1 MLTPPQVQWGDGW
14 QRKDGTNT
22 TWEQLGSSDT
32 VDSLIRRWKRK
43 QEQKRLAAAEEFRG
57 VAVGISKHQ
66 MLHED
71 RTTYELVRGEREL
84 RRLHPGVGDMPF
96 EIDGPLKRI
105 RPSASAGEGGSARAR
120 EKSRSRS
127 PEVPWSPPQHPQRQ
141 VRPIP
146 RRANVA
152 RALSSPDVSDGDS
165 HVAAP
170 PPQRLKLTRE
180 ALQRQWASKLR
191 GSASVTIVN
200 EVNAEEIPS
209 LVDGFQ
215 YIERSYVR

>member
-1 MLTPPQVQWGDGW
+1 M
-14 QRKDGTNT
+14 
-22 TWEQLGSSDT
+22 
-32 VDSLIRRWKRK
+32 DSLIRRWKRK

-66 MLHED
+66 MQHED